1 MFATCVTS
9 ISCPVSQVYFV
20 LSFVFVFLFVSLY
33 SRSMPSRRRVFQWNG
48 AVHVALTQDVRAAHR
63 EEIAVVIVRGMSA
76 AELEFS
82 AALRADYDA
91 ACARSGGA
99 SAGAA
104 GIDVLGNMLRRIHG
118 QADGGR
124 DSEHAVPA
132 LLHDEAAGDTL

>member
-1 MFATCVTS
+1 M
-9 ISCPVSQVYFV
+9 
-20 LSFVFVFLFVSLY
+20 
-33 SRSMPSRRRVFQWNG
+33 
-48 AVHVALTQDVRAAHR
+48 HVALTQDVRAAHR

-104 GIDVLGNMLRRIHG
+104 GIYVLGNMLRRVHG